1 MTGTTRVSQITE
13 WLYELRFAIHLTI
26 SRVICVHKIKKNRS
40 ALQRKKKYQIE
51 QFYTTLLS
59 SAERIILL
67 SNRLTNTDR
76 LIGVLNRCFYSILSG
91 DMCDKH
97 L

>member
-1 MTGTTRVSQITE
+1 MVVWITICDSLNDFKSYLCPQNKEKSFSLTT
-13 WLYELRFAIHLTI
+13 
-26 SRVICVHKIKKNRS
+26 
-40 ALQRKKKYQIE
+40 KKKYQIE